1 MTICWNLW
9 KRPSNLVLVIKKIV
23 KDIEDCKMEPQF
35 KGALTRDTVCIGWK
49 RPQEGWIKLN
59 FDDACKDKGAIARCS
74 SLLRDG
80 NWIKGYVKKI
90 DSCDALTAKM

>member
-35 KGALTRDTVCIGWK
+35 KGALTRDTICIGWK

-74 SLLRDG
+74 GLLRDS

-90 DSCDALTAKM
+90 DSCDALTAEM